1 MKEKITT
8 GANDRPKH
16 ESIAQ
21 TAEGLPDDSG
31 AIIDVARD
39 GTAKQRNDED
49 PAPGQSGA
57 AVADEDPDD
66 SPMDKSPARNKDR
79 QRDQPYDNPGPN
91 DDTYD

>member
-31 AIIDVARD
+31 TIIDVASD
-39 GTAKQRNDED
+39 GTATQRNDEISNQTGRSV
-49 PAPGQSGA
+49 PREEA
-57 AVADEDPDD
+57 
-66 SPMDKSPARNKDR
+66 MDRSPARNKDR
-79 QRDQPYDNPGPN
+79 ERDQPYDDPGPN